1 MGQHKHNPK
10 AILAKEGMITPKKRK
25 KKLGRRALE
34 LLAYQYFAGRT
45 GVLK

>member
-10 AILAKEGMITPKKRK
+10 AILAKEGMIEPKKRK
-25 KKLGRRALE
+25 KRMSKRALE